1 MRPSPEEA
9 LREYFESL
17 RDTPV
22 PKSIEIRIE
31 KPLRDATVGAAAGIL
46 LLLFLIGLGAE
57 IEVPENA
64 APIIGADAYAQ
75 LQRTE
80 PVRRTNDTSQGE
92 TWKTGLA

>member
-1 MRPSPEEA
+1 MRPLSEEA
-9 LREYFESL
+9 LRAYFESL
-17 RDTPV
+17 RDTSV

-31 KPLRDATVGAAAGIL
+31 KPIRDAAVGAAAGVL

-80 PVRRTNDTSQGE
+80 PVRRPQDTSQGE
-92 TWKTGLA
+92 AWKTGLA